1 MAPGRGEAAT
11 PQSVRLFSRRRAGLA
26 SSGETEEETMG
37 EIWWAGG
44 RRYRG
49 IEDLALGFFLFNF
62 YYGRKGG
69 VTTSSHVPRT
79 PGPVVGRLR

>member
-1 MAPGRGEAAT
+1 VAPGRGEAAT

-49 IEDLALGFFLFNF
+49 IEDLALGFFCSTFITG
-62 YYGRKGG
+62 GREG
-69 VTTSSHVPRT
+69 
-79 PGPVVGRLR
+79 